1 MSAGRSVPRWTVART
16 PSPATIRSPEP
27 AHCRVMKTLVCVKQV
42 GVVADELEFTP
53 DGRAVDPDFLDYAL
67 NEWDACAVEA
77 ALTLREAAGGE
88 AVAVTVGDDEADKV
102 VQRALA
108 MGVDRGIRVDLV
120 TQDPLGVARAL
131 AAVAQPESPDLV
143 LCGVQSADL
152 ANGAVGA
159 ALAGRLG
166 PPVGGGPG
174 GVGGGGVGA
183 ALAGLLE
190 LPFVG
195 VAVAIERDGDALQVE
210 RELEGGLRERVAVR
224 LPAVVSVQTGINSPR
239 YVNFRQLKAAE
250 ATGIDVRPGDDAPGA
265 SGWTMA
271 EPPAGE
277 GAEMLAGRAPDV
289 AQRILELVAERR
301 S

>member
-1 MSAGRSVPRWTVART
+1 LL
-16 PSPATIRSPEP
+16 
-27 AHCRVMKTLVCVKQV
+27 AHCRLMKTLVCVKQV
-42 GVVADELEFTP
+42 GAVADELEFTP

-67 NEWDACAVEA
+67 NEWDDCAVEA
-77 ALTLREAAGGE
+77 ALRLGEAAGGE
-88 AVAVTVGDDEADKV
+88 TVAVTVGDDEADKV

-120 TQDPLGVARAL
+120 TQDPLAVARAL
-131 AAVAQPESPDLV
+131 QAVAGPESPDLV

-152 ANGAVGA
+152 ANGA
-159 ALAGRLG
+159 
-166 PPVGGGPG
+166 
-174 GVGGGGVGA
+174 VGA

-250 ATGIDVRPGDDAPGA
+250 ATGIEVRAADAAPGA
-265 SGWTMA
+265 TGWEMA

-277 GAEMLAGRAPDV
+277 GAEMLAGRAPEV
-289 AQRILELVAERR
+289 AQRILELVTERR

>member
-1 MSAGRSVPRWTVART
+1 
-16 PSPATIRSPEP
+16 
-27 AHCRVMKTLVCVKQV
+27 MKTLVCVKQV
-42 GVVADELEFTP
+42 GTVADELEFTA

-88 AVAVTVGDDEADKV
+88 VTAVTVGDDEADKV
-102 VQRALA
+102 VQRSLA
-108 MGVDRGIRVDLV
+108 MGADRGVRVDLV
-120 TQDPLGVARAL
+120 TQDPLAVARAL
-131 AAVAQPESPDLV
+131 AAVAAPEAPDLL

-159 ALAGRLG
+159 ALAGLLG
-166 PPVGGGPG
+166 
-174 GVGGGGVGA
+174 
-183 ALAGLLE
+183 
-190 LPFVG
+190 LPFAG
-195 VAVAIERDGDALQVE
+195 VAVAIERDGDSLQVE
-210 RELEGGLRERVAVR
+210 RELEGGLRERLAVQ

-250 ATGIDVRPGDDAPGA
+250 ATEIDVRSGDGAPGA
-265 SGWTMA
+265 SGWQMA
-271 EPPAGE
+271 EPAAGE
-277 GAEMLAGRAPDV
+277 GAEMLNGRAPEV

>member
-42 GVVADELEFTP
+42 GVVADELEFTS

-88 AVAVTVGDDEADKV
+88 AVAVTVGGDEAGKGG
-102 VQRALA
+102 QRALA

-152 ANGAVGA
+152 ANGA
-159 ALAGRLG
+159 
-166 PPVGGGPG
+166 
-174 GVGGGGVGA
+174 VGA

-250 ATGIDVRPGDDAPGA
+250 AMAIDVRPGDDAPGA

>member
-1 MSAGRSVPRWTVART
+1 
-16 PSPATIRSPEP
+16 
-27 AHCRVMKTLVCVKQV
+27 MKTLVCVKQV
-42 GVVADELEFTP
+42 GTVADELEFTA

-88 AVAVTVGDDEADKV
+88 VTAVTVGDDEADKV

-108 MGVDRGIRVDLV
+108 MGADRGVRVELV
-120 TQDPLGVARAL
+120 TQDPLAVARAL
-131 AAVAQPESPDLV
+131 SAMAAPESPDLV

-159 ALAGRLG
+159 ALAGLLG
-166 PPVGGGPG
+166 
-174 GVGGGGVGA
+174 
-183 ALAGLLE
+183 
-190 LPFVG
+190 LPFAG
-195 VAVAIERDGDALQVE
+195 VAVAIERDGRGLHVE
-210 RELEGGLRERVAVR
+210 RELEGGLRERLGVQ

-250 ATGIDVRPGDDAPGA
+250 ATAIDVRSGDDAPGA
-265 SGWTMA
+265 NGWQMA

-289 AQRILELVAERR
+289 ARRIVELVAERR

>member
-1 MSAGRSVPRWTVART
+1 
-16 PSPATIRSPEP
+16 
-27 AHCRVMKTLVCVKQV
+27 MKTLVCVKQV
-42 GVVADELEFTP
+42 GAVADELEFTP

-108 MGVDRGIRVDLV
+108 MGIDRGIRIDLV
-120 TQDPLGVARAL
+120 TQDPLSVARAL
-131 AAVAQPESPDLV
+131 HAVAQPESPDLV

-152 ANGAVGA
+152 ANGA
-159 ALAGRLG
+159 
-166 PPVGGGPG
+166 
-174 GVGGGGVGA
+174 VGA

-210 RELEGGLRERVAVR
+210 RELEGGLRERLSVQ

-239 YVNFRQLKAAE
+239 YVNFRQLKVAE
-250 ATGIDVRPGDDAPGA
+250 ATEIDVRSGDDAPGA
-265 SGWTMA
+265 TGWRMA

-277 GAEMLAGRAPDV
+277 GAEMLTGRAPDV
-289 AQRILELVAERR
+289 AQRIVELVTERR

>member
-1 MSAGRSVPRWTVART
+1 
-16 PSPATIRSPEP
+16 
-27 AHCRVMKTLVCVKQV
+27 MKTLVCVKQV
-42 GVVADELEFTP
+42 GSVADELEFTA

-77 ALTLREAAGGE
+77 ALTLRDDAGGGE
-88 AVAVTVGDDEADKV
+88 VTAVTVGDDEADKV

-108 MGVDRGIRVDLV
+108 MGADRGVRVELV
-120 TQDPLGVARAL
+120 TQDPLAVARAL
-131 AAVAQPESPDLV
+131 STVADAEAPDLV

-159 ALAGRLG
+159 ALAG
-166 PPVGGGPG
+166 
-174 GVGGGGVGA
+174 
-183 ALAGLLE
+183 LLS
-190 LPFVG
+190 LPFAG
-195 VAVAIERDGDALQVE
+195 VAVAIERDGAGLQVE
-210 RELEGGLRERVAVR
+210 RELEGGLRERLAVQ

-250 ATGIDVRPGDDAPGA
+250 ATAIEVRGGDDAPGA
-265 SGWTMA
+265 SGWQMA

-277 GAEMLAGRAPDV
+277 GAEMLAGRAPEV
-289 AQRILELVAERR
+289 AARILELVSERR

>member
-1 MSAGRSVPRWTVART
+1 MSAGRSVPRWPVART
-16 PSPATIRSPEP
+16 PSPATTRSPEP

-88 AVAVTVGDDEADKV
+88 AVAVTVGDDEADRV

-152 ANGAVGA
+152 ANGA
-159 ALAGRLG
+159 
-166 PPVGGGPG
+166 
-174 GVGGGGVGA
+174 VGA

-239 YVNFRQLKAAE
+239 YVNFRQIKAAE
-250 ATGIDVRPGDDAPGA
+250 ATEIDVRSGDDAPGA
-265 SGWTMA
+265 GGWTMA
-271 EPPAGE
+271 EPPAGD
-277 GAEMLAGRAPDV
+277 GAEMLSGRAPDV